1 MMKKLLK
8 ERYLRIDVGKV
19 TKDFFTESWKEI
31 WVRQFDIAQCSTFSK
46 KMETQTR
53 MENGGKRKRVGLS
66 LKSFK
71 KPALDY
77 VKLKKPSFGKR
88 SDEVPSRTGK
98 ATSATSLSSQ
108 EKIEIPI
115 SENR

>member
-1 MMKKLLK
+1 MVKKRLK
-8 ERYLRIDVGKV
+8 EHKLRIDVGKASQ
-19 TKDFFTESWKEI
+19 DFFAESWKEI
-31 WVRQFDIAQCSTFSK
+31 WVRQFDIPQCSTFS

-98 ATSATSLSSQ
+98 ETSATSLSSQ
-108 EKIEIPI
+108 EKNEIPI